1 MTRNEFM
8 KAIEAKRKA
17 LVVRKENLE
26 QELIDALAQRIEHAS
41 IDQEENLVIKI
52 KMAETPLRGLSALE
66 IKQFM
71 TTLPWVVSA
80 DWSRKDFLYMIVREI
95 PSENYLSAIKPVIGF
110 HE

>member
-1 MTRNEFM
+1 MTKIDFM

-66 IKQFM
+66 IKKLM
-71 TTLPWVVSA
+71 STLPWVVSA
-80 DWSRKDFLYMIVREI
+80 DWSRKDFLYMIVREV
-95 PSENYLSAIKPVIGF
+95 PVDQYVSTIKPVIGF
-110 HE
+110 HS